1 MDLGGELDRAELDGL
16 DGLNGKVALVT
27 GASKGIGAAIA
38 LRLAER
44 GARVAV
50 NYNTSEGP
58 AEQVAASIRDA
69 GGDALTVR
77 ADVSDLPQVTAMV
90 ERISDDWG
98 AVDILVNNAGIIGD
112 SLLVRMTDEAWG
124 QVIATNLNGTFY
136 CTRSVLRAMVRKR
149 WGRIVN
155 ISSVVGIRG
164 NAGQANYSASKAG
177 VLGFTKSLAKEVAT
191 RNITVNAVTPGY
203 IRTDTVN
210 VLPQHLKDRI
220 MTWIPQGHFGEV
232 DDIAHIVAFIASE
245 KAKYMT
251 GQVISV
257 DGGMAI

>member
-1 MDLGGELDRAELDGL
+1 MGRAELDGL
-16 DGLNGKVALVT
+16 DGKIALVT

-50 NYNTSEGP
+50 NYNTSEGL

-69 GGDALTVR
+69 GSDALTVR

-90 ERISDDWG
+90 ERVSEAWG
-98 AVDILVNNAGIIGD
+98 AVDILVNNAGIIDD
-112 SLLVRMTDEAWG
+112 SLLIRMTDEAWG

-136 CTRSVLRAMVRKR
+136 CSRSVLRAMLRKR
-149 WGRIVN
+149 WGRIVS

-164 NAGQANYSASKAG
+164 NVGQANYSASKAG

-203 IRTDTVN
+203 ISTDTVD
-210 VLPQHLKDRI
+210 VLPQNVKDRI

-232 DDIAHIVAFIASE
+232 DDIAHLVAFIASE

>member
-1 MDLGGELDRAELDGL
+1 L